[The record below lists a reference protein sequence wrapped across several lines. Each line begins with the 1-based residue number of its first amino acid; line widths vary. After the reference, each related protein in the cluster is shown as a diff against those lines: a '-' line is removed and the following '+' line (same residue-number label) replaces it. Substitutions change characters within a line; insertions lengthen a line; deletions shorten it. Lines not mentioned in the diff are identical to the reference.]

1 MNVLFKIITLSLFLT
16 GCHSSKK
23 NIVITEITGS
33 PGFRSSVFLS
43 LRKIENNLGKALFF
57 KKGMIPISINEGI
70 IPQSINEINET
81 EDDELIGLARM
92 YPKIN
97 HNACHITIL
106 KKEWESDY
114 SRDLVLLHEIGHCF
128 GLDHP
133 ITDFGSVMDSNTTDD
148 KMEIFQARDI
158 PNFLEQIAKLSVP
171 LELDDALI
179 FLHPQLNLFQP
190 FEQSPFK
197 PDF

>member
-43 LRKIENNLGKALFF
+43 LIKIEKKSGKTLFF
-57 KKGMIPISINEGI
+57 KNGMIPISINEGI
-70 IPQSINEINET
+70 IPQVITLIKKTEEDEI
-81 EDDELIGLARM
+81 IGLART
-92 YPKIN
+92 YPEN
-97 HNACHITIL
+97 NPVACHITIL

-114 SRDLVLLHEIGHCF
+114 SMDLVLLHEIGHCF
-128 GLDHP
+128 DLDHP
-133 ITDFGSVMDSNTTDD
+133 ITDFGSVMDANTADD
-148 KMEIFQARDI
+148 KMESFQIRDI
-158 PNFLEQIAKLSVP
+158 PNFLEQIAELSAIS
-171 LELDDALI
+171 ELDDTSI
-179 FLHPQLNLFQP
+179 FLHPYLNLFQP